1 MSEAI
6 KLNRY
11 LVMTYHETWGETP
24 HYVWALDAQE
34 AVNKTK
40 ETYSDE
46 EISALFTE
54 YSISICKA
62 FKEIPGLPDGNYDKN
77 AIFRELVKK

>member
-1 MSEAI
+1 MKGVLTMSEAT

-46 EISALFTE
+46 EIMDVF
-54 YSISICKA
+54 KA
-62 FKEIPGLPDGNYDKN
+62 
-77 AIFRELVKK
+77 VKGWKK